1 MNTNLQNELN
11 NYSNK
16 SSNKK
21 YYIFA
26 LILLLASGVAYYYF
40 DKNSTNKKQQI
51 SYNTQKIKK
60 GDLEVVVNATG
71 NLKPTNSVE
80 IGIEVSGTIKE
91 IYVDFNDE
99 VTVGQ
104 VLAVLD
110 TRKLQSQVDSSS
122 ASLIIAKANQQES
135 LVNVNNKKLNLDR
148 TLKMYN
154 QSNKKYPSKNE
165 VDEVRFAYE
174 SSLASYDSAK
184 AKVLQAQSNL
194 KTDQQNLEKAVVKSS
209 INGIVLNREVEVGQ
223 TLAATMSA
231 PKLFT
236 LAKDLTNMDLIV
248 SIDEADVADIKKDLD
263 VTFNVDAHPNE
274 IFKGKIKQVRYNPV
288 EVNGVITYE
297 TVVGVNNER
306 LLLRPGMTAS
316 AKIITKES
324 KDNILIPNTAL
335 RFKPLI
341 QEPQAKQNSGM
352 NNLVGARAPR
362 KSGESK
368 NINKSEFKEVWILEN
383 KEPKKVRVK
392 ILESDGKFTSVESHD
407 LKIDD
412 EIIVSQRSGNEW
424 RKNNNWI

>member
-1 MNTNLQNELN
+1 MNTNLQDELN
-11 NYSNK
+11 KYSNK

-26 LILLLASGVAYYYF
+26 LILLLASGVGYYYF

-51 SYNTQKIKK
+51 TYNTQKIKK
-60 GDLEVVVNATG
+60 GDIEVVVNATG

-91 IYVDFNDE
+91 IYVDFNDK
-99 VTVGQ
+99 VVIGQ
-104 VLAVLD
+104 VLAKLD
-110 TRKLQSQVDSSS
+110 TTKLQSQVDSSN
-122 ASLIIAKANQQES
+122 ASLTIARANQKES

-165 VDEVRFAYE
+165 VDEVRFSYE
-174 SSLASYDSAK
+174 SALASYESAQ

-248 SIDEADVADIKKDLD
+248 SIDEADVADIKKDLE
-263 VTFNVDAHPNE
+263 VSFNVDAHPNE
-274 IFKGKIKQVRYNPV
+274 TFRGKIKQVRYNPI

-324 KDNILIPNTAL
+324 KGNLLIPNASL
-335 RFKPLI
+335 RFKPTI
-341 QEPQAKQNSGM
+341 IDTNVKTNSSM
-352 NNLVGARAPR
+352 NLVGARAPR
-362 KSGESK
+362 KPGESK
-368 NINKSEFKEVWILEN
+368 NMNKNDFREIWILEN
-383 KEPKKVRVK
+383 NIPKKLRVK
-392 ILESDGKFTSVESHD
+392 TLESDGKFTSVESID

-412 EIIVSQRSGNEW
+412 EIIVSQRSGDE
-424 RKNNNWI
+424 